1 MNLTLRSESEHD
13 LPFLRELYRS
23 VRWDEF
29 AALTDWTDA
38 QKVTFLDSQFDAQR
52 KHYLNAYQ
60 GAQFLIIEYDSRAIG
75 RFYVFRG
82 RTDIRVVDIGL
93 LPEYRNR
100 GHASELFSSL
110 FDEADEDNRSVSIH
124 VEIFN
129 PARRLYQ
136 RLGFVEIS
144 QEGPYILMERPPKNS
159 EQSPA

>member
-1 MNLTLRSESEHD
+1 MNLNLRSESEQD

-29 AALTDWTDA
+29 AALTDWTGA
-38 QKVTFLDSQFDAQR
+38 QKAAFLDSQFDAQR

-100 GHASELFSSL
+100 GHGSVLFSSL
-110 FDEADEDNRSVSIH
+110 FEEADENNRSVSIH

-144 QEGPYILMERPPKNS
+144 QEGPYILMERPPKYL
-159 EQSPA
+159 ELAPV